1 MHIVEEFNQKL
12 QRCPIK
18 ENARMKIYFKVM
30 SEPRSNWWT
39 YANIFRIL
47 STFAISL
54 ISFEADAVDCVT
66 KESIPPPPDGNVIQI
81 FSIKGKLSQVAKG
94 GFYFYNYYQ
103 DSDNGI
109 YSIHTLGEVTVAL
122 HKSKPFL
129 IMLYKGNEAQYVYT
143 CSQVI
148 KIIQE

>member
-1 MHIVEEFNQKL
+1 MKSYYRVMLGRNGLQKIRVNVL
-12 QRCPIK
+12 RL
-18 ENARMKIYFKVM
+18 M
-30 SEPRSNWWT
+30 ST
-39 YANIFRIL
+39 L
-47 STFAISL
+47 AIAWIPLMAS
-54 ISFEADAVDCVT
+54 AVDCVT
-66 KESIPPPPDGNVIQI
+66 KDTNPPPPDGSVIQ
-81 FSIKGKLSQVAKG
+81 FFDVKGKLSQVAKG
-94 GFYFYNYYQ
+94 GFYFYNYNQ

-148 KIIQE
+148 KIIRE